1 MLELKNIG
9 KAYGSTQIL
18 KDIDLCIMDGEIYE
32 ADILNLADIIRDFLQ
47 QLRLR
52 AAS

>member
-18 KDIDLCIMDGEIYE
+18 KDIDLCIMDGEIVS
-32 ADILNLADIIRDFLQ
+32 ILGP
-47 QLRLR
+47 
-52 AAS
+52 SG